1 MAIEEGA
8 AGRLEGEHA
17 AGAGHAGWA
26 EDVRVDPERQRE
38 ILRPQEGPHAR
49 GAFGGHPADVRQPEN
64 VDDAGE
70 YPESGGYTFVD
81 RRAAGD
87 LAEAR
92 EAAARTSTPQAP
104 GEGAWSTPIAAGAPS
119 AASSA
124 APASTP
130 GAASGGA
137 TTPAGSAPQRE
148 PEGVVRA
155 LVRGAVAGA
164 IGALAMSLT
173 HRASSKVLLGSAD
186 AAPNPAKGAAE
197 ALGERAGVTLGDRQ
211 ADAGGTALMVGYGA
225 LLGAVYGVVH
235 DRVRSPALV
244 NALALGGLSYAAT
257 VPEKGL
263 LPRLGLVAP
272 PTEQAVLA
280 AMVPMDAHLAYGV
293 ATAAAYEAMS

>member
-1 MAIEEGA
+1 MATDEGA

-17 AGAGHAGWA
+17 AGAGHAGWT

-38 ILRPQEGPHAR
+38 ALLGGPHAH
-49 GAFGGHPADVRQPEN
+49 GAFGAPLADERQP
-64 VDDAGE
+64 DDAGE
-70 YPESGGYTFVD
+70 GSGYTYVD
-81 RRAAGD
+81 RRAAGE
-87 LAEAR
+87 LADGR
-92 EAAARTSTPQAP
+92 ELAARTSTLH
-104 GEGAWSTPIAAGAPS
+104 
-119 AASSA
+119 
-124 APASTP
+124 ASTEP
-130 GAASGGA
+130 ARPAG
-137 TTPAGSAPQRE
+137 TPAAAARGETGETAPTATRRE
-148 PEGVVRA
+148 PDGVVRA
-155 LVRGAVAGA
+155 LVRGAIAGA

-197 ALGERAGVTLGDRQ
+197 ALGERAGVALSDRQ

-235 DRVRSPALV
+235 DRVHSPALV

-293 ATAAAYEAMS
+293 ATAAAYEAMT